1 MMAQLRTWW
10 LTILLALASP
20 VVRGDIVVV
29 VALNSS
35 LQQLSMREASDIY
48 LGRFKAAAGERLLV
62 LDHPG
67 ESALRERF
75 SKQVNGM
82 DLRRLN
88 AYWARLQFSGETQP
102 PVPMDDSQDV
112 IYTIRRNRHAIGYVD
127 ASAVDGSVR
136 VVLMLRE

>member
-88 AYWARLQFSGETQP
+88 AYWARLQFSGETLP
-102 PVPMDDSQDV
+102 PISLDDSQSML
-112 IYTIRRNRHAIGYVD
+112 YTIRRNRHAVGYVD

>member
-20 VVRGDIVVV
+20 VVRGDIAVV
-29 VALNSS
+29 VALNSP

-48 LGRFKAAAGERLLV
+48 LGRLKAAAGEKLLV
-62 LDHPG
+62 LDHPM

-75 SKQVNGM
+75 FKQVNGM

-136 VVLMLRE
+136 VVLTIKE